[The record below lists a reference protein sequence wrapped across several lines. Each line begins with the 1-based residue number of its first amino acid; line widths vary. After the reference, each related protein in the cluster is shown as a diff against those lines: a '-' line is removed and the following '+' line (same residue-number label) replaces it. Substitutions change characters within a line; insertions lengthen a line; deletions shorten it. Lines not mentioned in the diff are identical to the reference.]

1 MGFIYLIQTYKYK
14 LRNINVYK
22 LGMTDQPKI
31 KDRLNG
37 YGKLGDDYFIE
48 YFLEVDDAKKA
59 EDEVLKLFNQHFLLY
74 EGREWFM
81 GNCNE
86 MINIIKDINDDKK
99 ICEDK
104 YASLLEKVKK
114 YYKDETDK
122 VWDEKSYHWYDF
134 NCNDKSFYQEF
145 TECIIEVLQGY
156 EFLNYTGDG
165 DWILNG
171 DALKYTLDGYD
182 KIKELLEKEE

>member
-59 EDEVLKLFNQHFLLY
+59 EDEVLKLFNQHF
-74 EGREWFM
+74 
-81 GNCNE
+81 
-86 MINIIKDINDDKK
+86 
-99 ICEDK
+99 
-104 YASLLEKVKK
+104 
-114 YYKDETDK
+114 YYM
-122 VWDEKSYHWYDF
+122 
-134 NCNDKSFYQEF
+134 
-145 TECIIEVLQGY
+145 
-156 EFLNYTGDG
+156 
-165 DWILNG
+165 
-171 DALKYTLDGYD
+171 
-182 KIKELLEKEE
+182 KEENGLWVIVMR